1 MRRPLRAPCTHHRLD
16 CMSIIA
22 LILLVALLIP
32 IMGIVVD
39 SPIGRALARRLE
51 GPQATPP
58 ALTELAKKVE
68 LLEAEVDDLMRSV
81 QVLQDENAFLQRLLE
96 DPSQRRTLP
105 PTQNP

>member
-1 MRRPLRAPCTHHRLD
+1 
-16 CMSIIA
+16 MSIIL

-32 IMGIVVD
+32 ILGIVVD

-58 ALTELAKKVE
+58 ALTELAKKVD

-81 QVLQDENAFLQRLLE
+81 QALQDENAFLQRLLE
-96 DPSQRRTLP
+96 APSQRSTLP
-105 PTQNP
+105 PPQSP

>member
-1 MRRPLRAPCTHHRLD
+1 
-16 CMSIIA
+16 MSVIA

-51 GPQATPP
+51 GPQEIPP

-68 LLEAEVDDLMRSV
+68 LLEAEVDDLTRSV
-81 QVLQDENAFLQRLLE
+81 QELQDEKVFLQRLLE
-96 DPSQRRTLP
+96 DPAQRVTLP
-105 PTQNP
+105 PPQSP

>member
-1 MRRPLRAPCTHHRLD
+1 
-16 CMSIIA
+16 MSIIA

-32 IMGIVVD
+32 IIGIVVD

-81 QVLQDENAFLQRLLE
+81 QSLQDDNEFLHRLLE
-96 DPSQRRTLP
+96 VPSQRSTLP
-105 PTQNP
+105 PPQTP

>member
-1 MRRPLRAPCTHHRLD
+1 MLRPLRAPCTHRRLD
-16 CMSIIA
+16 YMSIIA

-51 GPQATPP
+51 GPQASPP

-105 PTQNP
+105 PARNP